1 MRLEPA
7 TKRTAAYGDAPP
19 YVIGVMDQFEVASA
33 EGNRPR
39 RRTSQNGARPMP
51 AAPRLRPYQVEAQQA
66 ILEHRARGIRSQI
79 VSLATG
85 LGKCVDP
92 QTWIWSNGLR
102 RFEDA
107 WGSDRIAGPHKTD
120 AVVAWY
126 DDGVNPGRRVMTK
139 AGLHIDGTLAHRL
152 WIRRDDGFEGW
163 CRMEDIVIGDYV
175 AIGRGRADFG
185 TRAVPVHQ
193 AYLLGLAI
201 ADGCI
206 VKTGPNA
213 HRLQIDGSPEILARV
228 ASTMDYRREKADGHG
243 SVTITQKSVDRAYA
257 IVQAKRLKEYVE
269 TSFGVRWTYSPER
282 VVPDAILHGD
292 RDSVRAFLRG
302 YFDGDGVSNPIV
314 ACNTSSR
321 ILAEQIQQ
329 LLLGLG
335 VFCGIRTRTST
346 RGLPSHMVLV
356 YDVEAFEL
364 EVGFTRL
371 GRVKDRYYDN
381 TLAQKRNPN
390 YDVVPGVGA
399 LVRELARQIP
409 SKYRSDDFRTMSA
422 YYDRTGWRRPSYHLL
437 RRWLVSAPDCP
448 AADEIR
454 RIVDEHRAWTP
465 VTGIEPST
473 IRRIDAQVEDSHAF
487 IGNGI
492 VNHNTVVLATL
503 PKLLSLRPGDV
514 TLVVAH
520 RDELIEQTVEKMRVE
535 NPDAKVGVEKAERK
549 APEDSNI
556 IVATVQTLSEKRLE
570 AFVARFHRR
579 ISLFIID
586 EAHHAAAPSYRAIV
600 DAILA
605 QRPEAMVLGFTAT
618 PNRGDGV
625 RLVDVFEKIVY
636 SMDARK
642 AIDAGYLVPVKSYA
656 VATTT
661 NLDDIASRGGDFV
674 IGQLAAAVNT
684 VDRNA
689 RIVAAYKQHTPGM
702 KALVFTASVEHA
714 RDVAEEFVAQ
724 GVNAEWAS
732 GETPKDER
740 EKIVR
745 DFRNGD
751 LDVLVNCGLYLEG
764 FDVPSVQVILN
775 ARPTKSTTLYTQI
788 TGRALRPVDEI
799 ANLLSSTESA
809 LMRRELVEKS
819 TKPAALIIDFVDQ
832 AQRHQLV
839 TLPSLY
845 GLPPQIDAQG
855 RMTAQVA
862 EKFEELLRRDPKRAA
877 KVRSAEE
884 IETALL
890 EIDGFAAPKEI
901 KPTWAPLDP
910 DHWRMILPPQRIA
923 WDKSGRPI
931 PNFGQQWDQ
940 WVTEARRIAPH
951 EDADRFAS
959 RMLNVNP
966 KTVKFD
972 SPRIDVELDGDEY
985 LTLYTTDDVPNRV
998 IDRNKSLPGALG
1010 NAYERVK
1017 EILSGYMQI
1026 GGPPPPRPKGP
1037 GTNGHG
1043 NTNGHRPPNGAPPHD
1058 NGAPRRK
1065 RDRRA
1070 RAQRRKP

>member
-1 MRLEPA
+1 MEQFEA
-7 TKRTAAYGDAPP
+7 TAADENP
-19 YVIGVMDQFEVASA
+19 
-33 EGNRPR
+33 PR
-39 RRTSQNGARPMP
+39 RRTNQNGPRPLP

-66 ILEHRARGIRSQI
+66 ILEHRARGVRSQI

-92 QTWIWSNGLR
+92 QTWVWSSGLR

-107 WGSDRIAGPHKTD
+107 WGNDRIAGPHKTD
-120 AVVAWY
+120 TVVAWY
-126 DDGVNPGRRVMTK
+126 DDGVNPGRRVTTQ

-163 CRMEDIVIGDYV
+163 CCMEDIIVGDYV
-175 AIGRGRADFG
+175 AIGRGHADFG
-185 TRAVPVHQ
+185 TKQVPVHQ

-201 ADGCI
+201 ADG
-206 VKTGPNA
+206 A
-213 HRLQIDGSPEILARV
+213 DGSLEVAAPAPLSSRAESRDSSNVGARGGP
-228 ASTMDYRREKADGHG
+228 STSLGMTTHLRDGAAAACV
-243 SVTITQKSVDRAYA
+243 S
-257 IVQAKRLKEYVE
+257 E
-269 TSFGVRWTYSPER
+269 T
-282 VVPDAILHGD
+282 VVPDTILHGD
-292 RDSVRAFLRG
+292 RAAVQAFLRG
-302 YFDGDGVSNPIV
+302 YFDGCGVAKPI
-314 ACNTSSR
+314 AGCSASSLV
-321 ILAEQIQQ
+321 LAEQVQQ

-335 VFCGIRTRTST
+335 VFCGIWTHTPT
-346 RGLPSHMVLV
+346 IGQPAQMVCI
-356 YDVEAFEL
+356 YDLEAFEIQ
-364 EVGFTRL
+364 VGFTRP
-371 GRVKDRYYDN
+371 GPVQDRCGSGA
-381 TLAQKRNPN
+381 LHHQRNPN
-390 YDVVPGVGA
+390 YDVIPGVGA
-399 LVRELARQIP
+399 LIRELAQQIP
-409 SKYRSDDFRTMSA
+409 AKYLSNDFRTMSA

-437 RRWLVSAPDCP
+437 RRWLAVAPSCA
-448 AADEIR
+448 AADELR
-454 RIVDEHRAWTP
+454 RIADEHRAWTP
-465 VTGIEPST
+465 VTQIEPST
-473 IRRIDAQVEDSHAF
+473 MRRIDAQVEDSHAF
-487 IGNGI
+487 IGNGL

-535 NPDAKVGVEKAERK
+535 NPDAKIGVEKAERK

-556 IVATVQTLSEKRLE
+556 VVATVQTLSEKRLE
-570 AFVARFHRR
+570 SFVQRFHRR

-714 RDVAEEFVAQ
+714 RDVAEEFVAKD
-724 GVNAEWAS
+724 VKAEWAS

-910 DHWRMILPPQRIA
+910 DHWRMLLPPQRIA

-972 SPRIDVELDGDEY
+972 SPRIDVQRDGDEY
-985 LTLYTTDDVPNRV
+985 LTLYTTDDVPDRV

-1017 EILSGYMQI
+1017 EILSGYTQI
-1026 GGPPPPRPKGP
+1026 GGPPPRPKAP
-1037 GTNGHG
+1037 G
-1043 NTNGHRPPNGAPPHD
+1043 TNGHRPPNGGAAPHD
-1058 NGAPRRK
+1058 NAAPRRK

>member
-7 TKRTAAYGDAPP
+7 TTRTAAYGDAPP
-19 YVIGVMDQFEVASA
+19 YVIGVMDQFEVAA
-33 EGNRPR
+33 AVGNQPR
-39 RRTSQNGARPMP
+39 RRTNPNGARPMP

-85 LGKCVDP
+85 LGK
-92 QTWIWSNGLR
+92 
-102 RFEDA
+102 
-107 WGSDRIAGPHKTD
+107 
-120 AVVAWY
+120 
-126 DDGVNPGRRVMTK
+126 
-139 AGLHIDGTLAHRL
+139 
-152 WIRRDDGFEGW
+152 
-163 CRMEDIVIGDYV
+163 
-175 AIGRGRADFG
+175 
-185 TRAVPVHQ
+185 
-193 AYLLGLAI
+193 
-201 ADGCI
+201 
-206 VKTGPNA
+206 
-213 HRLQIDGSPEILARV
+213 
-228 ASTMDYRREKADGHG
+228 
-243 SVTITQKSVDRAYA
+243 
-257 IVQAKRLKEYVE
+257 
-269 TSFGVRWTYSPER
+269 
-282 VVPDAILHGD
+282 
-292 RDSVRAFLRG
+292 
-302 YFDGDGVSNPIV
+302 
-314 ACNTSSR
+314 
-321 ILAEQIQQ
+321 
-329 LLLGLG
+329 
-335 VFCGIRTRTST
+335 
-346 RGLPSHMVLV
+346 
-356 YDVEAFEL
+356 
-364 EVGFTRL
+364 
-371 GRVKDRYYDN
+371 
-381 TLAQKRNPN
+381 
-390 YDVVPGVGA
+390 
-399 LVRELARQIP
+399 
-409 SKYRSDDFRTMSA
+409 
-422 YYDRTGWRRPSYHLL
+422 
-437 RRWLVSAPDCP
+437 
-448 AADEIR
+448 
-454 RIVDEHRAWTP
+454 
-465 VTGIEPST
+465 
-473 IRRIDAQVEDSHAF
+473 
-487 IGNGI
+487 
-492 VNHNTVVLATL
+492 TVVLATL
-503 PKLLSLRPGDV
+503 PRLLSLRPGDI

-535 NPDAKVGVEKAERK
+535 NPDAIIGVEKAERK

-570 AFVARFHRR
+570 AFVQRFHRR

-714 RDVAEEFVAQ
+714 RDVAEEFVAK

-910 DHWRMILPPQRIA
+910 DHWRMILPPQKIA

-972 SPRIDVELDGDEY
+972 SPVIDVQLDGEEY
-985 LTLYTTDDVPNRV
+985 LTLYTTDDIPNRV

-1037 GTNGHG
+1037 GPNGSG
-1043 NTNGHRPPNGAPPHD
+1043 NGHRPPNGAPPAG

>member
-1 MRLEPA
+1 MDTFEA
-7 TKRTAAYGDAPP
+7 TTAE
-19 YVIGVMDQFEVASA
+19 QST
-33 EGNRPR
+33 PR
-39 RRTSQNGARPMP
+39 RRGETGGARPLP
-51 AAPRLRPYQVEAQQA
+51 SAPRLRPYQIESQQA

-92 QTWIWSNGLR
+92 QTWVWSGGLR
-102 RFEDA
+102 RFGDA
-107 WGSDRIAGPHKTD
+107 WGSDRIAGPHQTD
-120 AVVAWY
+120 DVVAWY
-126 DDGVNPGRRVMTK
+126 DDGENDGRRITTD
-139 AGLHIDGTLAHRL
+139 AGLTIDGTLAHRI

-163 CRMEDIVIGDYV
+163 CRTEDLRVGDYA

-185 TRAVPVHQ
+185 REYIPVHS

-201 ADGCI
+201 ADGCL

-213 HRLQIDGSPEILARV
+213 HRLQIDGHPELVARV
-228 ASTMDYRREKADGHG
+228 ASTMEYWREKSGG
-243 SVTITQKSVDRAYA
+243 QRNGGVTITNKSIDHAYA
-257 IVQAKRLKEYVE
+257 IVQSRRMKAYIES
-269 TSFGVRWTYSPER
+269 TFGCTWTYSPER
-282 VVPDAILHGD
+282 VVPDVILRGSRDAI
-292 RDSVRAFLRG
+292 RAFLRG
-302 YFDGDGVSNPIV
+302 YFDGDGVANPIV

-335 VFCGIRTRTST
+335 VFCGLRTRTST
-346 RGLPSHMVLV
+346 HGLPSHMVLV
-356 YDVEAFEL
+356 YDIEAFER
-364 EVGFTRL
+364 EVGFTRI
-371 GRVKDRYYDN
+371 GRPKDVYYDAA
-381 TLAQKRNPN
+381 LAKRRNPN
-390 YDVVPGVGA
+390 KDVIPGVGA
-399 LVRELARQIP
+399 LIRELAEHIP
-409 SKYRSDDFRTMSA
+409 AKYHSAEFRTMSA
-422 YYDRTGWRRPSYHLL
+422 YDDRTGRRRPTYALL
-437 RRWLVSAPDCP
+437 RRWLAVAPPCP
-448 AADEIR
+448 AASELQ

-465 VTGIEPST
+465 ITAIEPSR
-473 IRRIDAQVEDSHAF
+473 IRRIDCQVESSHAF
-487 IGNGI
+487 VGNGI
-492 VNHNTVVLATL
+492 VNHNTVVIATL
-503 PKLLSLRPGDV
+503 PKLLSLRPSDV

-520 RDELIEQTVEKMRVE
+520 RDELIEQTVDKMRIE
-535 NPDAKVGVEKAERK
+535 NPDAIIGVEKAERR
-549 APEDSNI
+549 APDDANI
-556 IVATVQTLSEKRLE
+556 VVATVQTLSEKRLE
-570 AFVARFHRR
+570 AFVQRFHRR
-579 ISLFIID
+579 IALFVID

-605 QRPEAMVLGFTAT
+605 NRPDAMVLGFTAT

-625 RLVDVFEKIVY
+625 RLVDIFEKIVY

-642 AIDAGYLVPVKSYA
+642 AIDSGYLVPVKSYA
-656 VATTT
+656 VATST
-661 NLDDIASRGGDFV
+661 NLDEVAARGGDFV

-689 RIVAAYKQHTPGM
+689 RIVAAYKQHTPGL

-714 RDVAEEFVAQ
+714 RDVAEEFVAND
-724 GVNAEWAS
+724 VRAEWAS
-732 GETPKDER
+732 GETPRDER
-740 EKIVR
+740 ERIVR
-745 DFRNGD
+745 EFRGGD
-751 LDVLVNCGLYLEG
+751 IDVLVNCGLYLEG

-788 TGRALRPVDEI
+788 TGRALRPVDDV
-799 ANLLSSTESA
+799 ANLLSSTDSA
-809 LMRRELVEKS
+809 LMRREIIEKS
-819 TKPAALIIDFVDQ
+819 VKPAALIIDLVDQ

-890 EIDGFAAPKEI
+890 EIDGFAQPKEI

-972 SPRIDVELDGDEY
+972 QPRIDVQRDGEEY
-985 LTLYTTDDVPNRV
+985 LTLYTTEELPDRV

-1017 EILSGYMQI
+1017 EILSGYTQI
-1026 GGPPPPRPKGP
+1026 GGPPPRPKNGNGNGHKLAPKDNGPAPNGEAKSGRRKWRGRRSHSKPRP
-1037 GTNGHG
+1037 
-1043 NTNGHRPPNGAPPHD
+1043 
-1058 NGAPRRK
+1058 
-1065 RDRRA
+1065 
-1070 RAQRRKP
+1070 Q